1 MGCYNLIHNFNSEC
15 IFLTRMGDSVSMLL
29 DIFPGRN
36 YSGIKLWFKTKRFF
50 HYFNDM
56 YFHARKI
63 KGERVC
69 VHFIRKNAASVAS
82 YQPRSSKIL

>member
-1 MGCYNLIHNFNSEC
+1 MG
-15 IFLTRMGDSVSMLL
+15 GSVSMLL

-56 YFHARKI
+56 YFPTRKI

-69 VHFIRKNAASVAS
+69 VHFRISVWRFIFEEDGKESIKGKTTFYTSGKYWKRQEAN
-82 YQPRSSKIL
+82 

>member
-15 IFLTRMGDSVSMLL
+15 IFLTRMGGSVSMLL

-36 YSGIKLWFKTKRFF
+36 YSGIKLWFKTKLFF

-56 YFHARKI
+56 YFHARKN
-63 KGERVC
+63 KD
-69 VHFIRKNAASVAS
+69 K
-82 YQPRSSKIL
+82 RSDIHDRSTAKI